1 MALANPY
8 QNYRQQQVNTASQ
21 DKLVLM
27 LFDGAIRFCN
37 QAKVALNNKQY
48 DEVNTNLVKAQ
59 NIVQEF
65 MITLD
70 MDYEISH
77 NLYYL
82 YDYFYRR
89 LIEANLKKDQA
100 IISEVVSFLSDLRS
114 TFAEASLKARTEN
127 HALSGGVALE
137 G

>member
-1 MALANPY
+1 MAIANPY

-21 DKLVLM
+21 DKLILM

-37 QAKVALNNKQY
+37 QARIALENKKY
-48 DEVNTNLVKAQ
+48 DEANTNLIKAQ

-65 MITLD
+65 MITLN
-70 MDYEISH
+70 MDYEIAHS
-77 NLYYL
+77 LYYL

-89 LIEANLKKDQA
+89 LVEANLRKDQV
-100 IISEVVSFLSDLRS
+100 IVEEVKGFLTELRQ
-114 TFAEASLKARTEN
+114 TFAEASLKARAEN
-127 HALSGGVALE
+127 QINIGGVALE

>member
-1 MALANPY
+1 MALLNPY
-8 QNYRQQQVNTASQ
+8 QNYRQQQINTASR

-37 QAKVALNNKQY
+37 QAKVALDNKQY
-48 DEVNTNLVKAQ
+48 DQVNTNLVKAQ

-77 NLYYL
+77 SLYYL
-82 YDYFYRR
+82 YDYCYRR

-100 IISEVVSFLSDLRS
+100 IISEVTTFLSELRL
-114 TFAEASLKARTEN
+114 TFTEASVKARAGDLAST
-127 HALSGGVALE
+127 GGVAIE

>member
-1 MALANPY
+1 MALPNPY

-27 LFDGAIRFCN
+27 LFDGAIRFCS
-37 QAKVALNNKQY
+37 QAKLALEEKKY
-48 DEVNTNLVKAQ
+48 DEVNVNLVKAQ

-65 MITLD
+65 MITLN

-77 NLYYL
+77 SLYYL

-89 LIEANLKKDQA
+89 LIEANVKKDAA
-100 IISEVVSFLSDLRS
+100 IVEEVKGFLTELRL
-114 TFAEASLKARTEN
+114 TFADASLKARAEN
-127 HALSGGVALE
+127 QLVIGGAALE